1 MTPLE
6 KFNFFLSTYGRMF
19 VALFNVRLW
28 PPFLLYLIVMM
39 LIVLGVQ
46 SMFSPLLSGWVIPL
60 VFSLMRVVSLG
71 GTNPEFM
78 LHYPGHLA
86 GLPYAFQCSNVVPSL
101 FLESLLTSAGVLMFV
116 AYFRQQ
122 SPVFGSSVRAASRYY
137 GRIVLIWL
145 VNVVLVMLLFTYL
158 PGLFRDFVHGSP
170 RREIALMIGMQ
181 GLSALLSA
189 LFIYAIPYLVVRN
202 RSLGACFAGSF
213 SLFFKHF
220 FTTYFLVG
228 IPQFVTLFLIIP
240 LQSADTIVLK
250 FNPGVVLWLTYGMTV
265 MFALTS
271 FFTTGSIVRFFLETS
286 EE

>member
-19 VALFNVRLW
+19 IALFNVRLW
-28 PPFLLYLIVMM
+28 PPFGIYLLVML
-39 LIVLGVQ
+39 LIVL
-46 SMFSPLLSGWVIPL
+46 SINWMFSPLLSGWLIPL
-60 VFSLMRVVSLG
+60 ATWLVG
-71 GTNPEFM
+71 DNI
-78 LHYPGHLA
+78 LHYPQHLA
-86 GLPYAFQCSNVVPSL
+86 YLPYTFQMLNLVPSL
-101 FLESLLTSAGVLMFV
+101 LLESLLTATGVLMFV

-122 SPVFGSSVRAASRYY
+122 APAFGSSLRAARRYY
-137 GRIVLIWL
+137 PRIVLIWL
-145 VNVVLVMLLFTYL
+145 VNVVLVYLLFKFL
-158 PGLFRDFVHGSP
+158 PGLFRDFVGGSP
-170 RREIALMIGMQ
+170 RREMALMIGMQ

-189 LFIYAIPYLVVRN
+189 LFIYAIPFLVVSG

-213 SLFFKHF
+213 RLFFKHF

-228 IPQFVTLFLIIP
+228 IPQFVTLLLIIP
-240 LQSADTIVLK
+240 LQNANTIVLK
-250 FNPGVVLWLTYGMTV
+250 FNPGVVLLLTYGMTV

>member
-46 SMFSPLLSGWVIPL
+46 SMFSPLLSGWLIPL
-60 VFSLMRVVSLG
+60 ATWLVG
-71 GTNPEFM
+71 DNI
-78 LHYPGHLA
+78 LHYPQHLA
-86 GLPYAFQCSNVVPSL
+86 YLPYTFQMLNLVPSL
-101 FLESLLTSAGVLMFV
+101 LLESLLTAAGVLMFV

-122 SPVFGSSVRAASRYY
+122 SPAFGSSVRAASKYY
-137 GRIVLIWL
+137 PKIVLIWL
-145 VNVVLVMLLFTYL
+145 VNVVLIYLLFKFL
-158 PGLFRDFVHGSP
+158 PGLFKDFVNGSP
-170 RREIALMIGMQ
+170 RREMALMIGLQ

-202 RSLGACFAGSF
+202 RSLGTCFAGSF

-228 IPQFVTLFLIIP
+228 IPQFVTLFLVIP

-250 FNPGVVLWLTYGMTV
+250 FNPGVVLLLTYGMAV